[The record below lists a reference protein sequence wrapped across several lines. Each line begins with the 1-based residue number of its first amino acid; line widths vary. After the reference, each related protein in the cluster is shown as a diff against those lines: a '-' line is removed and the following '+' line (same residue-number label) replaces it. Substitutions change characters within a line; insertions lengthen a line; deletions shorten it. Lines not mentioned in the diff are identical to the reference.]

1 MEKRRR
7 TLRSN
12 PETQVK
18 AVLAAALLWL
28 AVPGIAC
35 ELPAGGN
42 IVDAPRYSLV
52 YRTQPERISVGEHFA
67 LDFSVC
73 PKDGR
78 PPPGTVKVDAWMPA
92 HRHGMNYKAEVSA
105 LGGGKFRAVG
115 LMFHMPGLW
124 QFLFDID
131 GERIADSLPIE

>member
-1 MEKRRR
+1 
-7 TLRSN
+7 
-12 PETQVK
+12 VK
-18 AVLAAALLWL
+18 EAIAAALLGF
-28 AVPGIAC
+28 AAQGFAC

-52 YRTQPERISVGEHFA
+52 YRTQPARISVGEHFA

-73 PKDGR
+73 AKDGR
-78 PPPGTVKVDAWMPA
+78 PLPSTAKVDAWMPA
-92 HRHGMNYKAEVSA
+92 HKHGMNYKAEVSA

-124 QFLFDID
+124 QLLFDLD
-131 GERIADSLPIE
+131 GERIADGLPIE